1 MQDIFD
7 GPEYKDMLD
16 VSRVWSDLDEDVKKK
31 LTVGVVNSL
40 KANEW
45 EVIYREIS

>member
-16 VSRVWSDLDEDVKKK
+16 EMYLSRVWSDLDEDVKKK
-31 LTVGVVNSL
+31 LTEGVVNSL

-45 EVIYREIS
+45 EVI